1 MTIEELKKGEQ
12 EAIEYKRDI
21 PAEKEK
27 YLKTAVAFANAAG
40 GRIVFG
46 VENNTWDVTGFS
58 DDEVF
63 AKMDG
68 ITNSIFD
75 ACEPSVVPIME
86 IEEIDGKKIIVAT
99 IRPGMARPYYLRKDG
114 MMEGTY
120 IRIAGVTRKA
130 EPYMIKELQLEGMGT
145 SFDVAIGAAFQYM
158 HIIEKWGTG
167 IPRIFKEA
175 KEYGL
180 PEPELMDFGTSFRI
194 SIYRKDAET
203 DVYGVVGHATENATK
218 NATESATDATD
229 ATDAPDN
236 ATNGRE
242 EDQINRQKK
251 YSKNELTLLH
261 YVKGNPTAT
270 QKEVS
275 DGTGITIGTVKRLF
289 PSLQRKMALKRNG
302 NHKEGS
308 WEVLIKIPE

>member
-86 IEEIDGKKIIVAT
+86 IEEIDGKKIIIAT

-130 EPYMIKELQLEGMGT
+130 EPYMIKELQLEGT
-145 SFDVAIGAAFQYM
+145 NKSY
-158 HIIEKWGTG
+158 
-167 IPRIFKEA
+167 
-175 KEYGL
+175 
-180 PEPELMDFGTSFRI
+180 
-194 SIYRKDAET
+194 
-203 DVYGVVGHATENATK
+203 
-218 NATESATDATD
+218 DATQV
-229 ATDAPDN
+229 AGEEVTPDEIN
-236 ATNGRE
+236 ALCERMYQHALDLCKNDEQR
-242 EDQINRQKK
+242 RSQKK
-251 YSKNELTLLH
+251 VTVSQLIQWRILVHFQDKYLPHICLE
-261 YVKGNPTAT
+261 TA
-270 QKEVS
+270 
-275 DGTGITIGTVKRLF
+275 DR
-289 PSLQRKMALKRNG
+289 
-302 NHKEGS
+302 
-308 WEVLIKIPE
+308 